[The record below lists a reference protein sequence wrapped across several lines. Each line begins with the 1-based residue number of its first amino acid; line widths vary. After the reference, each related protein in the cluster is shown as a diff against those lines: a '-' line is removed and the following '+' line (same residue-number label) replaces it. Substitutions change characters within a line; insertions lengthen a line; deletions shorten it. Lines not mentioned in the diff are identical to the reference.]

1 MVRGTEEG
9 APFEAVDLWSQAWR
23 SHWRISS
30 ATLRKTLRRRRRAS
44 SVLEHVACPRRAS
57 DRKSKRLNSSHTVI
71 SYAVFCLKKKTI
83 PTSSAFGVRFHTL
96 IVLYS

>member
-9 APFEAVDLWSQAWR
+9 APFEAVDLWGQAWR

-30 ATLRKTLRRRRRAS
+30 ATLRKTLRRRRRAC

-57 DRKSKRLNSSHTVI
+57 RLVFSSFACNPLEMRGNYFTVGLFSGGACCHACNRS
-71 SYAVFCLKKKTI
+71 SY
-83 PTSSAFGVRFHTL
+83 L
-96 IVLYS
+96 IGYNG